1 MVDAIAQWLG
11 LAHGWRFGCDRWE
24 EPVERNTAWR
34 GAYSTDY
41 PSFQD
46 NLSPSDRTAHEA
58 TLRLTRAMS
67 LIVILLISLGL
78 WASIWVVGL
87 R

>member
-1 MVDAIAQWLG
+1 MVNAIAQWLG
-11 LAHGWRFGCDRWE
+11 RAHGWRFGRDRWE
-24 EPVERNTAWR
+24 EPVDRNTAWR

-41 PSFQD
+41 PSLQG
-46 NLSPSDRTAHEA
+46 NPSPPDRTTHEA

>member
-1 MVDAIAQWLG
+1 MVNEIAQWLG
-11 LAHGWRFGCDRWE
+11 RAHGWRGHDRWE
-24 EPVERNTAWR
+24 EPVDRNTAWR

-41 PSFQD
+41 PSLEG
-46 NLSPSDRTAHEA
+46 NPSPSDRTTHEP

-67 LIVILLISLGL
+67 LIVILVISLGL